1 MSYYT
6 IGEVSEI
13 VGIKDHVIR
22 FWEKEFDELSPY
34 ISKKGNRR
42 RYTKADIELIR
53 KIKEL
58 LYEEKFTIMGAKKQL
73 GLELGYGEVGLM
85 KKEKQ
90 EMDRELN
97 KGNKEMN
104 KEMNNEEE
112 EKRFWGYED
121 RKRVIGELEEILRI
135 LK

>member
-13 VGIKDHVIR
+13 LGIKDHVIR

-53 KIKEL
+53 RIKEL

-73 GLELGYGEVGLM
+73 GSELVYGEGCGM
-85 KKEKQ
+85 KPEKQ
-90 EMDRELN
+90 EEE
-97 KGNKEMN
+97 KQGEGKP
-104 KEMNNEEE
+104 EE
-112 EKRFWGYED
+112 EKRFLEGED

-135 LK
+135 LR